1 MFDKINIRILKQ
13 VWILCILLLIVT
25 TVVFWQVHRHE
36 FVYFD
41 DGVYVTQNPH
51 IQSGISLKGILWAF
65 STTYAE
71 FWHPLTWLSLM
82 LDYQIYGLNAG
93 GYHVT
98 NLILHALSVL
108 LLFLLFHRM
117 TGAVWKSAFVAAVFA
132 IHPLRVESVAWVAE
146 RKDVLSAFF
155 WMMTLRVYVYYCEKP
170 VFKRYLLVMACFACG
185 LMSKSIV
192 VTLPVVM
199 MLMDYWPLNRM
210 QSHDR
215 KNSGAQKKNKLPL
228 WSLKEKIPFFI
239 LSVVFSVL
247 TIYAQH
253 GKSDIHPLVSRLA
266 NAPVSFVRYLGR
278 ILWPHD
284 MALIYTFPEHLSLW
298 QVGGATLLIV
308 LMSAAVI
315 YRVKRLPF
323 LFVGWFWYA
332 VSILPVI
339 GIITIGDPMADRY
352 IYLPSIG
359 ISIMAAWGIPFLYDH
374 LSLRKIILFPAA
386 VIFLLVLS
394 VLAWKQCGYWK
405 NNTALSHHAF
415 EVTGNNA
422 MLIMMHN
429 NLATSLVQEGRI
441 PEAIEHYDEAIR
453 LQPDYAYAYNKR
465 GNLYG
470 KIGEY
475 QQAINDYT
483 EAIRLQP
490 DYALAYNNRGN
501 TYVGL
506 EQYQLAIEDYNAA
519 IRLKPDYAYAFNNRG
534 FVYFKIGKNELGC
547 RDVQRACELG
557 ECKRLILAQ
566 NEGLCH

>member
-1 MFDKINIRILKQ
+1 
-13 VWILCILLLIVT
+13 
-25 TVVFWQVHRHE
+25 
-36 FVYFD
+36 
-41 DGVYVTQNPH
+41 
-51 IQSGISLKGILWAF
+51 
-65 STTYAE
+65 
-71 FWHPLTWLSLM
+71 
-82 LDYQIYGLNAG
+82 
-93 GYHVT
+93 
-98 NLILHALSVL
+98 
-108 LLFLLFHRM
+108 
-117 TGAVWKSAFVAAVFA
+117 
-132 IHPLRVESVAWVAE
+132 
-146 RKDVLSAFF
+146 
-155 WMMTLRVYVYYCEKP
+155 
-170 VFKRYLLVMACFACG
+170 
-185 LMSKSIV
+185 
-192 VTLPVVM
+192 
-199 MLMDYWPLNRM
+199 
-210 QSHDR
+210 
-215 KNSGAQKKNKLPL
+215 
-228 WSLKEKIPFFI
+228 
-239 LSVVFSVL
+239 
-247 TIYAQH
+247 
-253 GKSDIHPLVSRLA
+253 
-266 NAPVSFVRYLGR
+266 
-278 ILWPHD
+278 
-284 MALIYTFPEHLSLW
+284 
-298 QVGGATLLIV
+298 
-308 LMSAAVI
+308 
-315 YRVKRLPF
+315 
-323 LFVGWFWYA
+323 
-332 VSILPVI
+332 
-339 GIITIGDPMADRY
+339 MADRY